1 MINLNNKK
9 SRKFISIV
17 KNTIEDLKQNVECD
31 MEVLSYLKDIVKTK
45 SLTLINVQGLY
56 QVIESRKLNL
66 DYIRLIQDKYS
77 FDLVN
82 EEHRYIEKFLSQYFD
97 SSNLQVLDIDSK
109 SLHFS
114 GSLTYKEEIENNRK
128 VG

>member
-9 SRKFISIV
+9 SRKFIAIV
-17 KNTIEDLKQNVECD
+17 KNTIEDLKQNVKWD
-31 MEVLSYLKDIVKTK
+31 MEVLSYLEDIVKTK
-45 SLTLINVQGLY
+45 SLTLINVQVLY
-56 QVIESRKLNL
+56 QVIESRKLNF

-97 SSNLQVLDIDSK
+97 SSNLEVLDIDSK
-109 SLHFS
+109 TLHFG
-114 GSLTYKEEIENNRK
+114 GSLTYKEDLEEIRK